1 MNPPGTD
8 VVDEDGRWDRA
19 GTRLPVVNPSCNDTS
34 QTGFSG
40 SKWSTVA
47 SVQRSDARLQQLH
60 DAMLSIGSDLSLPTV
75 LQRIVDSASRLV
87 DARYGALGVAG
98 DDGQLSELVTI
109 GVDDTTHDA
118 IGRLPELEGV
128 LGLLL
133 SDPRPLRL
141 RDVSEH
147 PLASGFP
154 PGHPHMASFLGV
166 PIRGREAIGSLYLA
180 DKQSEAE
187 FTEEDE
193 RLAVMLAAASGVA
206 MDNARL
212 QARLERVA
220 VLEDRERIAR
230 ELHDK
235 VIQRLFAAGMALQT
249 TLPLT
254 SRPEVSNRIN
264 QAVEEIDETIR
275 DIRRTIFALEAR
287 SRRGVRVDVFARVD
301 SARDLL
307 GFTPELRLEGPIDSL
322 VPDATADHLLS
333 TLHEALSNVAQHAEA
348 SSADV
353 SVEAGEEL
361 RLRVVD
367 NGVGLPDGVEAGNG
381 LRNMERRALELG
393 GRASVRRGA
402 RGGTVVDWRVPL
414 S

>member
-1 MNPPGTD
+1 VSWSFT
-8 VVDEDGRWDRA
+8 
-19 GTRLPVVNPSCNDTS
+19 DTS
-34 QTGFSG
+34 QTVFSG

-47 SVQRSDARLQQLH
+47 SVERSDTRLQQLL
-60 DAMLSIGSDLSLPTV
+60 DAVLSIGSDLSLPTV

-87 DARYGALGVAG
+87 DARYGALGVVG
-98 DDGQLSELVTI
+98 EDGQLTELETT
-109 GVDDTTHDA
+109 GVDQFTRDA
-118 IGRLPELEGV
+118 VGRLPECKGV

-133 SDPRPLRL
+133 RDPKPVRL

-154 PGHPHMASFLGV
+154 PGHPHMMSFLGV
-166 PIRGREAIGSLYLA
+166 PIRGREAVGSLYLA
-180 DKQSEAE
+180 DKQSGAE
-187 FTEEDE
+187 FSAEDE

-206 MDNARL
+206 IDNARL
-212 QARLERVA
+212 QASLEHVA

-249 TLPLT
+249 TLPLA
-254 SRPEVSNRIN
+254 SRPEVSDRIN

-301 SARDLL
+301 AARDLL
-307 GFTPELRLEGPIDSL
+307 GFTPELRLEGPIDSV
-322 VPDATADHLLS
+322 VPEATADHLLS
-333 TLHEALSNVAQHAEA
+333 TLHEALSNVAQHAGA
-348 SSADV
+348 SSVDV

-361 RLRVVD
+361 RVRVVD
-367 NGVGLPDGVEAGNG
+367 NGVGLPDRIEPGNG
-381 LRNMERRALELG
+381 LRNMEQRALELG
-393 GRASVRRGA
+393 GSASVRRGEH
-402 RGGTVVDWRVPL
+402 GGTVVDWRVPL